1 MDVSLDPYFS
11 FLLCVHKMK
20 ITLLKLSEDGNI
32 LPCLKKNKTIGK
44 PLGEIRKPEKEA
56 SHFTEEVGRCEH
68 DPSRPWDSP
77 KRTKCLQSKT
87 LWSQGCFESP
97 DGRARDD
104 TTMFK
109 I

>member
-1 MDVSLDPYFS
+1 MATSSL
-11 FLLCVHKMK
+11 V
-20 ITLLKLSEDGNI
+20 
-32 LPCLKKNKTIGK
+32 KKKKKIGK
-44 PLGEIRKPEKEA
+44 PLGEIRKPEKKV

-68 DPSRPWDSP
+68 DPSGPWDSP

-87 LWSQGCFESP
+87 FWPQGCFESP